1 LIEAEQK
8 QKMELEKL
16 KKEFEEVLNADLN
29 DLKKELKT
37 FKVWTV

>member
-1 LIEAEQK
+1 V
-8 QKMELEKL
+8 ELEKL

-37 FKVWTV
+37 FKV